1 MLNKIWRYS
10 HFYLTVFSF
19 LFLLLASITGCFL
32 AFEPIQKKLQ
42 PHYIENAEDISVA
55 QLIDTLKNKYDE
67 VLDVEV
73 DKNYFVKASVFSM
86 ENDVDGQFYINPFNG
101 NKIANIKAKG
111 AFFEFLTNFH
121 RSLFLKTPGRIFVGI
136 SCFLLFLIA
145 ITGLLLAIKRQGGFW
160 KFCSK
165 IINDKSIQ
173 YNHVTLGRLLLIP
186 IIILALSG
194 TYLSMER
201 FSLLP
206 EIKSIVTQQESVS
219 KQTIPFSDF
228 PVFNSTTLN
237 DVKKIEFPFST
248 DEEDYFILYLKDK
261 ELTIHQKT
269 GDIVQ
274 TTHYPFTKILSVLS
288 FNLHTGA
295 GSIIWS
301 LVLFISSLAILYFM
315 YSGSI
320 IAFKRMRSKTKN
332 KYNANQAHF
341 VILIGSENG
350 GTKRL
355 GKTLQ
360 QSLIKAGKKVFLDDL
375 NNYKSYPNIKQLI
388 IITST
393 YGDGEPP
400 NNANLFLN
408 KLQETEISNPF
419 TCHVIGLGSLS
430 YSKFCEFA
438 KSIQNQVVLQN
449 QITVPEK
456 NPLLIHNQNYE
467 TFRNWVLEWATSLN
481 LNLEIPKLLASKK
494 QKETVFKVVEKQNII
509 DDYDETFKLTLKSQK
524 PRRKFF
530 PGDLLGVTPPNE
542 TSERLYSIG
551 KNSKGDLLMSIK
563 KHSHGVCSNYLND
576 LKLNQELKVT
586 IQKNKA
592 FHFPKKSKQVILI
605 ANGTGIAPFL
615 GMIHQKTKATI
626 NLYWGTRTKTS
637 EELYK
642 AQILEALQKK
652 TLQTYD
658 VVFSK
663 EESPYCYVQDII
675 ARDEKDIVKT
685 LLSGGTIMLCGLIT
699 MRDGVFLL
707 LEKICSRNN
716 LSALEVYKN
725 KGQILTDCY

>member
-10 HFYLTVFSF
+10 HFYLTVSSF
-19 LFLLLASITGCFL
+19 LFLLLASITGAFL
-32 AFEPIQKKLQ
+32 AFEPIQVKLQ
-42 PHYIENAEDISVA
+42 PHYIDSAENISVG

-67 VLDVEV
+67 VLDVEI

-86 ENDVDGQFYINPFNG
+86 EDDVDGQFYINPFNG
-101 NKIANIKAKG
+101 SKIADIPPKT

-136 SCFLLFLIA
+136 TCFFLFLIA
-145 ITGLLLAIKRQGGFW
+145 ITGLLLAIKRQGGFL

-173 YNHVTLGRLLLIP
+173 YNHVALGRLLLIP

-206 EIKSIVTQQESVS
+206 EAKAIVTEHESVS
-219 KQTIPFSDF
+219 KKTIPFSKF
-228 PVFNSTTLN
+228 PVFNNTTLN

-248 DEEDYFILYLKDK
+248 DEEDYFILYLQDK

-269 GDIVQ
+269 GEIVQ
-274 TTHYPFTKILSVLS
+274 TAHYPFTKILGVLS

-332 KYNANQAHF
+332 KYTANQANY

-360 QSLIKAGKKVFLDDL
+360 QALLKAGKKVFLDDL
-375 NNYKSYPNIKQLI
+375 NNYKSYPKIEQLV

-400 NNANLFLN
+400 SNANLFLN
-408 KLQETEISNPF
+408 KLQQTEITNPF

-438 KSIQNQVVLQN
+438 KSIQSQVILHN
-449 QITVPEK
+449 QITVPSI

-467 TFRNWVLEWATSLN
+467 TFRNWVLEWEAPLH
-481 LNLEIPKLLASKK
+481 LNLEIPKALTFKK
-494 QKETVFKVVEKQNII
+494 PKETVFKVLEKQSVI
-509 DDYDETFKLTLKSQK
+509 DQYDETFKLTLVSKK
-524 PRRKFF
+524 RRKFV
-530 PGDLLGVTPPNE
+530 PGDLLGITPPNE

-551 KNSKGDLLMSIK
+551 KNPNGDLLLSIK
-563 KHSHGVCSNYLND
+563 RHSQGICSNYLND

-586 IQKNKA
+586 IQKNKE
-592 FHFPKKSKQVILI
+592 FHLPKKDKPIILI

-615 GMIHQKTKATI
+615 GMIHQKTKASI
-626 NLYWGTRTKTS
+626 SLYWGTRTKTS
-637 EELYK
+637 EALYK
-642 AQILEALQKK
+642 DQILEALQKK
-652 TLQTYD
+652 TLQAYD
-658 VVFSK
+658 VAFSK
-663 EESPYCYVQDII
+663 VESPYNYVQDII
-675 ARDEKDIVKT
+675 TRDEKNIVKT
-685 LLSGGTIMLCGLIT
+685 LSEGGTIMICGSIIMCEALFI
-699 MRDGVFLL
+699 RF
-707 LEKICSRNN
+707 EQICNSNK
-716 LSALEVYKN
+716 LPPFETYKN